1 MYFSMV
7 FDTACSGNLVSPDV
21 SILPCKRPYC
31 SGKKCSVLQDCA
43 YIIPFC
49 ADGCLGER
57 GGIRLPRFCRN
68 RKKNNSR
75 NTQSIFIPPT
85 SAPSKS
91 LDLPPV
97 LPSWVVVNENC
108 RITVIVSRGTKGYK
122 VSSLAQLKIH
132 IFTSLLW
139 PSQSSM

>member
-1 MYFSMV
+1 MSLLFWAFCYPLLASYYKYHTYAILAELALYCRFGPSYRTYNRKLRV
-7 FDTACSGNLVSPDV
+7 GN
-21 SILPCKRPYC
+21 ILRPF
-31 SGKKCSVLQDCA
+31 GHPNITFKN
-43 YIIPFC
+43 YI
-49 ADGCLGER
+49 
-57 GGIRLPRFCRN
+57 PRFCRN

-75 NTQSIFIPPT
+75 NTQSIFIPPNP
-85 SAPSKS
+85 APSKS

-132 IFTSLLW
+132 IFTSLL
-139 PSQSSM
+139 